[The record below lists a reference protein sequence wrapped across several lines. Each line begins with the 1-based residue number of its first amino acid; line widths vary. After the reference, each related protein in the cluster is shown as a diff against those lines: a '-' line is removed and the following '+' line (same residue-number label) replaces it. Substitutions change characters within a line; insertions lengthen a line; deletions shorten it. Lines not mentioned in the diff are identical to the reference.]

1 MAHVHVKDE
10 RPLGELFSDL
20 SQETQRLVRDELAL
34 FKIEMSQKLSR
45 VGKDVAFLA
54 IGGAVLYAGLLTV
67 VAAVVFLLGSAIPM
81 WVSALIVGA
90 IVLGSGYYLV
100 QKGLTELKRTDFAP
114 RETISTLKGDK
125 EWLKKK
131 AA

>member
-1 MAHVHVKDE
+1 MAHLKDE
-10 RPLGELFSDL
+10 RPLGDLFSDL
-20 SQETQRLVRDELAL
+20 TEEMQRLVRDELAF
-34 FKIEMSQKLSR
+34 FKLEMTRKLSQ
-45 VGKDVAFLA
+45 VGKDLA
-54 IGGAVLYAGLLTV
+54 LLAAGGAVLYAGLLTV
-67 VAAVVFLLGSAIPM
+67 IASVVFLLGAAMPM

-90 IVLGSGYYLV
+90 IALGTGYYLV
-100 QKGLTELKRTDFAP
+100 KKGLTELKRTDFAP

>member
-1 MAHVHVKDE
+1 MAHVKDE

-20 SQETQRLVRDELAL
+20 SQEIQRLVRDEMTL
-34 FKIEMSQKLSR
+34 FKQEMSHKLSR

-54 IGGAVLYAGLLTV
+54 VGGAVLYAGLLTV
-67 VAAVVFLLGSAIPM
+67 IAAVVFLLGTAIPM

-90 IVLGSGYYLV
+90 VVLGSGYYLV
-100 QKGLTELKRTDFAP
+100 RKGLTELKQTDFAP

>member
-1 MAHVHVKDE
+1 MAHVKDE
-10 RPLGELFSDL
+10 RPLGELFADL
-20 SQETQRLVRDELAL
+20 SQEIQRLVRDELAL
-34 FKIEMSQKLSR
+34 FKLEMSHKLSR
-45 VGKDVAFLA
+45 VGKDIAFLA

-67 VAAVVFLLGSAIPM
+67 IAAVVFLLGSAIPM

-100 QKGLTELKRTDFAP
+100 QKGITELKRTDFAP